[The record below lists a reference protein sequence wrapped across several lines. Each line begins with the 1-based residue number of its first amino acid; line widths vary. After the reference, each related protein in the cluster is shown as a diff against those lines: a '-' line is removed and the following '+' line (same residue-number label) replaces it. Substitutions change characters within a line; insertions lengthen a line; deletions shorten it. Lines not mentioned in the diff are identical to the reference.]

1 MIKRIIDKTLIFF
14 NKKLNLTTSSLKVIY
29 FLILL
34 IITVYFLVLIPIFK
48 YFNLKNDFSTSN
60 YKNEELK
67 NKKTI
72 LKKKLEVSEKLSLEN
87 KIKFDSLLNNL
98 HQRAFSNQ
106 TSVKQFITDGL
117 LRNNLSL
124 NSISRLQVKIPQT
137 LTYENLNAYQIQVP
151 FDITG
156 TISDFDIFFKEIE
169 ASDKYVSILEND
181 IVFELTNSNLK
192 IKFKVSAFILYE
204 KNNLNLDV
212 FSPNNSQFK
221 IGKLESTDSLNSI
234 ILNLDLYSINK
245 TPYLILTFIN
255 GEKKTFSKTS
265 EYRFKNKIFYIE
277 FLKNKIIIKDKES
290 DNFLIKLI
298 PETL

>member
-14 NKKLNLTTSSLKVIY
+14 NKKFNLTTSSLKVIY

-34 IITVYFLVLIPIFK
+34 IITVYFLILFPIFK

-98 HQRAFSNQ
+98 QQRAFSDQ

-117 LRNNLSL
+117 LKNNLSL

-137 LTYENLNAYQIQVP
+137 LTHGNLNTYQIQVP

-156 TISDFDIFFKEIE
+156 SISDFDIFFKEIE
-169 ASDKYVSILEND
+169 ASDKYISILEND
-181 IVFELTNSNLK
+181 IVFELTDSNLR

-204 KNNLNLDV
+204 KNNPNLNA
-212 FSPNNSQFK
+212 FPPNNSQFK
-221 IGKLESTDSLNSI
+221 IGKLESTDSLSSI
-234 ILNLDLYSINK
+234 ILNLDLYNINK

-255 GEKKTFSKTS
+255 GEKKTFSKTN

-277 FLKNKIIIKDKES
+277 FLKNKIIIKDKGS

-298 PETL
+298 PEIL